1 MTIATLTVRW
11 LNRRWDDLLAVLG
24 GIYPNTSWSKERNS
38 PGSEKRMYGFRKDRI
53 GTSVFASGL
62 SSERMRC
69 AMESFSSEVFDEFHP
84 EAVLVGGDGYHRRCF
99 RNLPILLIDISADEL
114 RREMQLVRMVE
125 QIGRKGKSFERFVA
139 VVRVVLSGRAVKTW
153 WPIKEKQS

>member
-1 MTIATLTVRW
+1 M
-11 LNRRWDDLLAVLG
+11 
-24 GIYPNTSWSKERNS
+24 
-38 PGSEKRMYGFRKDRI
+38 
-53 GTSVFASGL
+53 
-62 SSERMRC
+62 
-69 AMESFSSEVFDEFHP
+69 
-84 EAVLVGGDGYHRRCF
+84 
-99 RNLPILLIDISADEL
+99 LIDISANEL